1 MDLITISALQ
11 RVLAVVIGGLCI
23 YLWYLLFHH
32 ISKQKESWSKIN
44 LLVGISIFSTRI
56 GPGIFFALL
65 HD

>member
-23 YLWYLLFHH
+23 YLWYLLFYH
-32 ISKQKESWSKIN
+32 ISEQKESGSKIN
-44 LLVGISIFSTRI
+44 LLGGISIFFTRI
-56 GPGIFFALL
+56 GPGIFFTLL